1 MSSGSGSLWPVAVPI
16 TVSVVV
22 NVVVA
27 IVVNLATGGGP
38 WWMWLLIAVL
48 TVVGI
53 VTAVWQYRRQQ
64 ASTLP
69 TEPPRSVE
77 AFGDRSAAVGGSA
90 GWISTG
96 DNSTAPPTTPTPP
109 PSTSSSP
116 APGSVTAAGERS
128 AAIGGDAG
136 TITTGDQ

>member
-16 TVSVVV
+16 AVSVVV

-38 WWMWLLIAVL
+38 WWMWVLIAVL

-53 VTAVWQYRRQQ
+53 ATAIWQYRKQQ
-64 ASTLP
+64 SSTPLA
-69 TEPPRSVE
+69 EPARSVE
-77 AFGDRSAAVGGSA
+77 ASGARSVAVGGNA

-96 DNSTAPPTTPTPP
+96 DNSTAPQTVPTPP
-109 PSTSSSP
+109 PSTASP
-116 APGSVTAAGERS
+116 APGSVTASGERS
-128 AAIGGDAG
+128 AAVGGDAG
-136 TITTGDQ
+136 GVTTGDQ